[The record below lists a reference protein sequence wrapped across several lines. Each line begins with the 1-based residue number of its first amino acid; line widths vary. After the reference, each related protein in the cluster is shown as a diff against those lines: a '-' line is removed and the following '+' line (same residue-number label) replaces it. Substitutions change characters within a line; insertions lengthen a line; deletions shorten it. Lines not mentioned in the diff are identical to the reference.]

1 MVKQPYILTQISQ
14 AGNST
19 YLHVSIKFK
28 KLMSINIKIKGK
40 KKDPLGIDT
49 AVSEMR
55 DWN

>member
-1 MVKQPYILTQISQ
+1 M
-14 AGNST
+14 
-19 YLHVSIKFK
+19 IKFK